1 MRMPDGMS
9 ENMSKKCRL
18 AVLTRSMKV
27 ICSEGFQ
34 KLI

>member
-1 MRMPDGMS
+1 MRIPDGMS
-9 ENMSKKCRL
+9 ENMSKQVSFGGAYSK
-18 AVLTRSMKV
+18 KV